1 MPFYLCRM
9 LYETVAALLWNSK
22 VVRALKREHSWW
34 LVDRQCPVLTDFD
47 WHSACGL
54 QPLLLAR
61 AVLDKAICVG
71 NHTIHGHWKKE
82 VSVMLLSKEWLVL
95 LGLLAMFLCKGNMQ
109 RNSGHKVFGS
119 SLRARRVGNLKT
131 WVICCKQ
138 KLKVE
143 MQFAESVH
151 TTIVMYAPLNPGLLP
166 IAHYDFGS
174 TTMHCYGVRHA
185 LMILVWP
192 R

>member
-1 MPFYLCRM
+1 M
-9 LYETVAALLWNSK
+9 LYETVAALLWNGE

-151 TTIVMYAPLNPGLLP
+151 TNIVILWCMHHWILDSCQLL
-166 IAHYDFGS
+166 
-174 TTMHCYGVRHA
+174 T
-185 LMILVWP
+185 MILVRP
-192 R
+192 RCTVMVLDMHWWFWFDHALLWC